1 MKDVE
6 ALLKEIHD
14 HLGSKSVYSELRGLI
29 REFGNE
35 RATLAQLVSAVEK
48 SPAPELISGLEGDG
62 LPITAPT
69 LVLRVEVAGAEEFAG
84 ELSDLRTTGE
94 INRLRLHVR
103 RRESSLR
110 PLATQ
115 SYALAGPRAGLAA
128 GGGGDSSG
136 PLPAATCGVAP
147 DAMCR
152 RPRAFRDISLRAM
165 PPTAVE

>member
-103 RRESSLR
+103 RSDSPPPHTPQTPASHALRSS
-110 PLATQ
+110 
-115 SYALAGPRAGLAA
+115 
-128 GGGGDSSG
+128 
-136 PLPAATCGVAP
+136 
-147 DAMCR
+147 
-152 RPRAFRDISLRAM
+152 
-165 PPTAVE
+165 

>member
-69 LVLRVEVAGAEEFAG
+69 
-84 ELSDLRTTGE
+84 
-94 INRLRLHVR
+94 H
-103 RRESSLR
+103 SS
-110 PLATQ
+110 AHGH
-115 SYALAGPRAGLAA
+115 SK
-128 GGGGDSSG
+128 
-136 PLPAATCGVAP
+136 
-147 DAMCR
+147 
-152 RPRAFRDISLRAM
+152 
-165 PPTAVE
+165 